1 MHTRQQ
7 ADRRDAVVFRD
18 TSPVDVDQLSG
29 GGRKLVQDM
38 RDIIET
44 ARVMVKEKNA
54 DDLFRNFVTPYME
67 C

>member
-1 MHTRQQ
+1 M
-7 ADRRDAVVFRD
+7 
-18 TSPVDVDQLSG
+18 DVDQLSG